1 VGCQCLTPIILAI
14 QEAEIRRIMVPSQPV
29 LQDLISKKSFTKVGL
44 VEWLKVKKEIKEDY
58 RK

>member
-1 VGCQCLTPIILAI
+1 VGCQCLTPIILAT

-58 RK
+58 